1 MSSTACPHPRR
12 SSGFTLIELLTV
24 IAIIGILAA
33 IIIPTVGKV
42 RASARRT
49 ECASNLRQIGTAQLL
64 YLEDNKGVLG
74 TYSGSTLLHATIT
87 NGNTTRTLINDL
99 APYINVKGDLGTAR
113 RPSDVVVCPEARV
126 KWSPNH
132 VIQSPSGGNRSSY
145 RINTTAGVYGS
156 VSNSTKAGRISAFD
170 FPTLVWLIAD
180 IDHASWPRGEWNG
193 QPRAELATDVYP
205 STPSHGSLRNVLYAD
220 GSVRAIPSS
229 DRLKSIDEIK
239 QSL

>member
-1 MSSTACPHPRR
+1 MNIKSSQHLRGSR
-12 SSGFTLIELLTV
+12 GFTLIELLTV

-42 RASARRT
+42 RSSARRA

-64 YLEDNKGVLG
+64 YLEDSKGVLG

-99 APYINVKGDLGTAR
+99 APFLNVTGDLGTQR
-113 RPSDVVVCPEARV
+113 RPSDVVVCPEARA
-126 KWSPNH
+126 KWGPDH
-132 VIQSPSGGNRSSY
+132 VVQSPSGGNRSSY

-156 VSNSTKAGRISAFD
+156 ISNGTKAGRVSSFD
-170 FPTLVWLIAD
+170 FPTLIWLVAD
-180 IDHASWPRGEWNG
+180 IDHASWPRGEWDG
-193 QPRAELATDVYP
+193 QARAEQPNDTYP
-205 STPSHGSLRNVLYAD
+205 STPSHGSVRNVLYLD
-220 GSVRAIPSS
+220 GSVRPIPSS
-229 DRLKSIDEIK
+229 DRLKSVDEIK